1 MPLGIGN
8 LGGFTANAAVS
19 GNVLRRNNG
28 SRSRGSSSSSSSL
41 VGLCHAALFR
51 GSLGGCVAAQL
62 VDVVD
67 DARLLRE
74 LLRFA
79 RQLQVLKQVVL
90 SGTKTDNK
98 RANIHVPE

>member
-28 SRSRGSSSSSSSL
+28 SRSRGSSSSSSL

-79 RQLQVLKQVVL
+79 RQLQVLKQIVL

-98 RANIHVPE
+98 RANTHVPE